1 MFLPVGINSIKV
13 ISSTVEQ
20 INIFNPTFITV
31 FLDGMGIEEYHAGK
45 EEKKQILIQMI
56 IGSCEHVLVNF
67 RMFRAHLD
75 AGGVALYIWCIKR
88 NRDGKAKNQGFLLM
102 QQ

>member
-20 INIFNPTFITV
+20 INMFNPTFITV

-56 IGSCEHVLVNF
+56 IGSCERVLVNF

-75 AGGVALYIWCIKR
+75 AGGVALSI
-88 NRDGKAKNQGFLLM
+88 
-102 QQ
+102 